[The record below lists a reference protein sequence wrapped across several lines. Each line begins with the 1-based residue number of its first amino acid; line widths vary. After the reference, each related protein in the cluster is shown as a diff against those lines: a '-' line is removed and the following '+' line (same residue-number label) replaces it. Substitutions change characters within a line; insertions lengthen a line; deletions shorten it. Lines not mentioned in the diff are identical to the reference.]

1 MNLFKKI
8 QTSFENYDMTVRAY
22 LSKTFANLG
31 MQYTH
36 SQIFGVIFDG
46 LKGIMQ
52 NAMFYIEDA
61 LQEQNIF
68 TATRKKSIYSLAK
81 VSGYEPY
88 YGSTAVGTLIGKLQI
103 NNGLESKTTKIYI
116 KNHTKLLN
124 KKTGIYYI
132 LDLPTEFYVFDVTK
146 PLVNHEFKIIQG
158 YIENSTYVSKGHAL
172 ETINIDSFD
181 LFDKEYLSVLVNG
194 KKWERVDNLY
204 DMTENSEEYVFSI
217 GYDNAF
223 DIMFGNGVH
232 GKKLEEGQTVTI
244 EYLKHSGIVGN
255 IMPDEKSE
263 FIFAEYGTDAFG
275 NYVNINNYISLNVSN
290 CISGGTN
297 SDTIEFIRNMVGRNS
312 RSLVLA
318 TEDNFKLFFK
328 RFSFI
333 GNVNCWSEP
342 NSMYVIAS
350 CTKDIKHK
358 LKNSE
363 DYFDLKESDI
373 LLDDNQKEMIVNT
386 LENSKRT
393 FAGVTLKFE
402 DPIIRRFAIICYV
415 KVNNVYEK
423 DLVKSNIQK
432 YISLYFINK
441 IEDTQF
447 VAKSDIM
454 KYLLDNIKEIQ
465 SLELTI
471 LSGLKEESYKENYYS
486 DYEFKEINGNY
497 TFVKKHII
505 YEKDGTPGLDDF
517 GNISLKSKLEIP
529 VLLNNFRYYPNKE
542 DGNKS
547 SINIDAVQVYFI

>member
-1 MNLFKKI
+1 
-8 QTSFENYDMTVRAY
+8 
-22 LSKTFANLG
+22 
-31 MQYTH
+31 
-36 SQIFGVIFDG
+36 
-46 LKGIMQ
+46 
-52 NAMFYIEDA
+52 
-61 LQEQNIF
+61 
-68 TATRKKSIYSLAK
+68 
-81 VSGYEPY
+81 
-88 YGSTAVGTLIGKLQI
+88 
-103 NNGLESKTTKIYI
+103 
-116 KNHTKLLN
+116 
-124 KKTGIYYI
+124 
-132 LDLPTEFYVFDVTK
+132 
-146 PLVNHEFKIIQG
+146 
-158 YIENSTYVSKGHAL
+158 
-172 ETINIDSFD
+172 
-181 LFDKEYLSVLVNG
+181 
-194 KKWERVDNLY
+194 
-204 DMTENSEEYVFSI
+204 
-217 GYDNAF
+217 
-223 DIMFGNGVH
+223 
-232 GKKLEEGQTVTI
+232 
-244 EYLKHSGIVGN
+244 
-255 IMPDEKSE
+255 
-263 FIFAEYGTDAFG
+263 
-275 NYVNINNYISLNVSN
+275 
-290 CISGGTN
+290 
-297 SDTIEFIRNMVGRNS
+297 MVGRNS